1 MVHEFK
7 QCIKLEFRMKLLVT
21 GGCGFIGSG
30 FCRRLQRQ
38 HPYMTLVNLDFLY
51 PCSTVAPDLTESKD
65 NYVFVK
71 GDIKDRELIDRL
83 LVKHSIDTVVH
94 FAAQSHVDT
103 SFTNPMLYTQDNV
116 IGTHTLL
123 EACRAYGK
131 ITRFV
136 HISTDEVYGENHAA
150 AGTAFTETSLLKPT
164 NPYAASKAS
173 AEMFVHSYI
182 HSYNMPILVIR
193 SNNVYGPGQF
203 PEKVIPKF
211 MFQLLD
217 GKKLTLQGSGNQ
229 LRSFLHVEDA
239 VDAVLCVMF
248 QGEIGEIY
256 NISSK
261 DELSIRDLAKQMLA
275 VLSPTEKLEDRIIYI
290 EDRHFNDKRY
300 WIESEPLKRLG
311 WKQRIPFEEGL
322 RSTIDWFRTVDRKT
336 YWVNGSLLPLVGC
349 SLLQPVNGSLLPL
362 VGCSLLQ
369 PVNGSLLPFSEETKR
384 DRVVLMWGLGWIGGL
399 FKPIL
404 ESKGFMVIAATSRAD
419 SKAAVEAE
427 IASVKPTHVVSMIG
441 RTHGP
446 GFTTIDYLEQPGKL
460 RENLNDNLYGPLV
473 LAGAAA
479 AAGCHMLYLGTGC
492 IFEYDAAHPRSL
504 SPLGSGSVGFEEASL
519 PNFFGSGYSTVKG
532 YTDRL
537 MAELYGDSCL
547 NVRIRM
553 PISSQDNPRNFISK
567 IIQYQNICS
576 IQNSM
581 TVLDDILP
589 VLAECMARKD
599 VGTLNAVNPG
609 TLDHKTILT
618 MYKELQNPE
627 HTWTE
632 ITNSELVGGFVKGAR
647 SNNYLETARLE
658 ELSPLVPSLADSV
671 RSILSANKFAGRTVA

>member
-1 MVHEFK
+1 
-7 QCIKLEFRMKLLVT
+7 MKLLVT

-30 FCRRLQRQ
+30 FCRRLQKQ

-51 PCSTVAPDLTESKD
+51 PCSTVAADLTESKD

-71 GDIKDRELIDRL
+71 GDIKDRAL
-83 LVKHSIDTVVH
+83 LDKLLTDHSIDTVVH

-136 HISTDEVYGENHAA
+136 HISTDEVYGENHAG

-182 HSYNMPILVIR
+182 HSYNMPIIVIR

-248 QGEIGEIY
+248 QGEVGEIY
-256 NISSK
+256 NISSI

-275 VLSPTEKLEDRIIYI
+275 ELSPGELLDDRIVYV

-311 WKQRIPFEEGL
+311 WKQRVPFSEGL
-322 RSTIDWFRTVDRKT
+322 RSTIDWFRKVDRST
-336 YWVNGSLLPLVGC
+336 YWSSSTSTP
-349 SLLQPVNGSLLPL
+349 
-362 VGCSLLQ
+362 
-369 PVNGSLLPFSEETKR
+369 ETKR
-384 DRVVLMWGLGWIGGL
+384 DRVALVWGLGWIGGL

-404 ESKGFMVIAATSRAD
+404 EAKGFTVVVATSRAD
-419 SKAAVEAE
+419 NKKSVEAE
-427 IASVKPTHVVSMIG
+427 IATVRPTHVVSLIG

-460 RENLNDNLYGPLV
+460 QENLKDNLYGPLV
-473 LAGAAA
+473 LAGAAK

-492 IFEYDAAHPRSL
+492 IFEYDADHVCSL
-504 SPLGSGSVGFEEASL
+504 SPLGEVAGSVGFTESAL

-537 MAELYGDSCL
+537 MSELYGDSVL

-567 IIQYQNICS
+567 IIAYQNICS

-589 VLAECMARKD
+589 VLADCMVRQD

-609 TLDHKTILT
+609 TMDHHAILT
-618 MYKELQNPE
+618 LYKELQNPD

-632 ITNSELVGGFVKGAR
+632 ISNAELVGGFVKGAR
-647 SNNYLETARLE
+647 SNNYLETKRLE
-658 ELSPLVPSLADSV
+658 ELCPSVPSLEESV
-671 RSILSANKFAGRTVA
+671 RRILTDHVFQGRKST

>member
-1 MVHEFK
+1 
-7 QCIKLEFRMKLLVT
+7 
-21 GGCGFIGSG
+21 
-30 FCRRLQRQ
+30 
-38 HPYMTLVNLDFLY
+38 MTLVNLDFLY
-51 PCSTVAPDLTESKD
+51 PCSTVAADLTESKD

-71 GDIKDRELIDRL
+71 GDIKDRALLDRL
-83 LVKHSIDTVVH
+83 LVEHSIDTVVH

-131 ITRFV
+131 VTRFV
-136 HISTDEVYGENHAA
+136 HISTDEVYGENHAG

-182 HSYNMPILVIR
+182 HSYNMPIVVIR

-239 VDAVLCVMF
+239 VDAVLCVLF

-261 DELSIRDLAKQMLA
+261 DELSIRDLAGQMLA
-275 VLSPTEKLEDRIIYI
+275 VLSPEEKLEDRIVYV

-311 WKQRIPFEEGL
+311 WKQRVPFEEGL
-322 RSTIDWFRTVDRKT
+322 KSTIDWFRAVDRKT
-336 YWVNGSLLPLVGC
+336 YWASSTSTTG
-349 SLLQPVNGSLLPL
+349 
-362 VGCSLLQ
+362 
-369 PVNGSLLPFSEETKR
+369 TKR
-384 DRVVLMWGLGWIGGL
+384 GRVVLMWGLGWIGGL

-404 ESKGFMVIAATSRAD
+404 ESKGFTVVAAKSRAD
-419 SKAAVEAE
+419 NKAAVEAE
-427 IASVKPTHVVSMIG
+427 IAAVKPTHVVSMIG

-473 LAGAAA
+473 LAGAAK

-492 IFEYDAAHPRSL
+492 IFEYDADHPSSL
-504 SPLGSGSVGFEEASL
+504 SPLGAESGPIGFTEASL

-537 MAELYGDSCL
+537 MAEVYGDSCL

-589 VLAECMARKD
+589 ILADCMARGD

-632 ITNSELVGGFVKGAR
+632 ITNSELVAGFVKGAR
-647 SNNYLETARLE
+647 SNNYLETGRLE
-658 ELSPLVPSLADSV
+658 GLCPSVPSLADSV
-671 RSILSANKFAGRTVA
+671 RSILSANKFAGRKSV

>member
-1 MVHEFK
+1 
-7 QCIKLEFRMKLLVT
+7 MKLLVT

-30 FCRRLQRQ
+30 FCRRLQKQ
-38 HPYMTLVNLDFLY
+38 HPYMTLVNIDFLY
-51 PCSTVAPDLTESKD
+51 PCSTVAADLTESKD
-65 NYVFVK
+65 NYFFVK
-71 GDIKDRELIDRL
+71 GDIKDRGLLDRL
-83 LVKHSIDTVVH
+83 LVDHSIDTVVH

-131 ITRFV
+131 VTRFV
-136 HISTDEVYGENHAA
+136 HISTDEVYGENHAG

-261 DELSIRDLAKQMLA
+261 DELSIRDLAGQMLA
-275 VLSPTEKLEDRIIYI
+275 VLSPEEKLEDRIVYV

-311 WKQRIPFEEGL
+311 WKQRVPFEEGL
-322 RSTIDWFRTVDRKT
+322 RSTIDWFKAVDRKT
-336 YWVNGSLLPLVGC
+336 YWLGCSSLQPDSLL
-349 SLLQPVNGSLLPL
+349 SLH
-362 VGCSLLQ
+362 
-369 PVNGSLLPFSEETKR
+369 SESSVVETKR
-384 DRVVLMWGLGWIGGL
+384 DRVALIWGLGWIGGL

-404 ESKGFMVIAATSRAD
+404 ESKGFTVIAATSRAD
-419 SKAAVEAE
+419 NKAAVEAE
-427 IASVKPTHVVSMIG
+427 IAAVRPTHVVSMIG

-473 LAGAAA
+473 LAGAAK

-492 IFEYDAAHPRSL
+492 IFEYDADHPSSL
-504 SPLGSGSVGFEEASL
+504 SPLGSGAGSVGFTERSL

-589 VLAECMARKD
+589 ILADCMIRKD

-609 TLDHKTILT
+609 TLDHHAILT
-618 MYKELQNPE
+618 MYKELQNPS
-627 HTWTE
+627 HTWNE

-647 SNNYLETARLE
+647 SNNYLETGRIEGLCP
-658 ELSPLVPSLADSV
+658 SVPSLVYSV
-671 RSILSANKFAGRTVA
+671 RRILTDHTFAGRKSV

>member
-1 MVHEFK
+1 
-7 QCIKLEFRMKLLVT
+7 MKLLVT

-30 FCRRLQRQ
+30 FCRRLQKQ

-51 PCSTVAPDLTESKD
+51 PCSTVAADLTESKD

-71 GDIKDRELIDRL
+71 GDIKDRALLDRL
-83 LVKHSIDTVVH
+83 LAEHSIDTVVH

-131 ITRFV
+131 VTRFV
-136 HISTDEVYGENHAA
+136 HISTDEVYGENHAG

-182 HSYNMPILVIR
+182 HSYNMPIVVIR

-261 DELSIRDLAKQMLA
+261 DELSIRDLARQMLA
-275 VLSPTEKLEDRIIYI
+275 VLCPEEKLEDRIVYV

-311 WKQRIPFEEGL
+311 WKQRVPFEEGL
-322 RSTIDWFRTVDRKT
+322 KSTIDWFRTVNRKT
-336 YWVNGSLLPLVGC
+336 YW
-349 SLLQPVNGSLLPL
+349 
-362 VGCSLLQ
+362 
-369 PVNGSLLPFSEETKR
+369 SESSVVETKR
-384 DRVVLMWGLGWIGGL
+384 DRIVLMWGLGWIGGL
-399 FKPIL
+399 FKPVL
-404 ESKGFMVIAATSRAD
+404 ESKGFTVIAATSRAD
-419 SKAAVEAE
+419 NKAAVEAE
-427 IASVKPTHVVSMIG
+427 IAAVNPTHVVSMIG

-460 RENLNDNLYGPLV
+460 RENLNDNLYAPLV
-473 LAGAAA
+473 LAGAAK

-492 IFEYDAAHPRSL
+492 IFEYDADHFCSV
-504 SPLGSGSVGFEEASL
+504 SPLGAESGPIGFTESDL

-553 PISSQDNPRNFISK
+553 PISSQDNP
-567 IIQYQNICS
+567 
-576 IQNSM
+576 
-581 TVLDDILP
+581 V
-589 VLAECMARKD
+589 
-599 VGTLNAVNPG
+599 TL
-609 TLDHKTILT
+609 
-618 MYKELQNPE
+618 
-627 HTWTE
+627 
-632 ITNSELVGGFVKGAR
+632 S
-647 SNNYLETARLE
+647 ARLF
-658 ELSPLVPSLADSV
+658 SIRISV
-671 RSILSANKFAGRTVA
+671 ASRIL